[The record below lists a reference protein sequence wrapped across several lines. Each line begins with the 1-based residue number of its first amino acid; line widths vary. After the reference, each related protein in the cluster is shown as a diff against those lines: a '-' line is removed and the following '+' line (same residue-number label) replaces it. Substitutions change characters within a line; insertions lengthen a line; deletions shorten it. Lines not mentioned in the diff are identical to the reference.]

1 MKLILL
7 KKILSKLK
15 KNNFDTISIL
25 NSISYSISKPDF
37 MSKNYEKI
45 DQEIKELTTLEFLRK
60 HHIHNIEFVGIFSN
74 IYTNIFNDNNRIE
87 LFIIFVNIFTL
98 FILSLFIFY
107 FSNNL

>member
-1 MKLILL
+1 
-7 KKILSKLK
+7 
-15 KNNFDTISIL
+15 
-25 NSISYSISKPDF
+25 

-87 LFIIFVNIFTL
+87 LFIILINIFTL

-107 FSNNL
+107 FFKQFIIYETKLIPHLVLFTIFNPIIIFVFF

>member
-7 KKILSKLK
+7 KKILSKIK

-45 DQEIKELTTLEFLRK
+45 DQEIKELTT
-60 HHIHNIEFVGIFSN
+60 
-74 IYTNIFNDNNRIE
+74 
-87 LFIIFVNIFTL
+87 
-98 FILSLFIFY
+98 
-107 FSNNL
+107 